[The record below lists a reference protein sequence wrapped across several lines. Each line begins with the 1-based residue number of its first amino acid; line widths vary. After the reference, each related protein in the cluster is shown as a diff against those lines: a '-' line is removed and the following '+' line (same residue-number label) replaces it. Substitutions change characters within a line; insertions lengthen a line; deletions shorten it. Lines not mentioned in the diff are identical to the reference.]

1 MNKDEIRKLLE
12 CERCRRLIHACYIL
26 TLTNHLLIDHKMST
40 KEAGVRTLGIYKI
53 LGERKYRHH
62 VIQEAV

>member
-12 CERCRRLIHACYIL
+12 CERCRRLTHACYIL

-40 KEAGVRTLGIYKI
+40 KEAGARTLGIYKI
-53 LGERKYRHH
+53 LGERKRHH
-62 VIQEAV
+62 QTVKEVV

>member
-53 LGERKYRHH
+53 LGERKRHH
-62 VIQEAV
+62 QIVKEVV